1 MVVIQIHIGK
11 NIVKGVS
18 FNGGFGV
25 NIIIG

>member
-11 NIVKGVS
+11 NIVKGVF